1 MGREINPRL
10 KRPDSNQGVLE
21 LSNCAS
27 ERNPMVSVEVRSCN
41 PKSVKQ
47 KRRRFG
53 GILRMSRQIRRENR
67 LVPAGARYGELSA
80 LQSIGGCRW
89 RFILE

>member
-1 MGREINPRL
+1 
-10 KRPDSNQGVLE
+10 
-21 LSNCAS
+21 
-27 ERNPMVSVEVRSCN
+27 
-41 PKSVKQ
+41 
-47 KRRRFG
+47 
-53 GILRMSRQIRRENR
+53 MSRQIRRENR